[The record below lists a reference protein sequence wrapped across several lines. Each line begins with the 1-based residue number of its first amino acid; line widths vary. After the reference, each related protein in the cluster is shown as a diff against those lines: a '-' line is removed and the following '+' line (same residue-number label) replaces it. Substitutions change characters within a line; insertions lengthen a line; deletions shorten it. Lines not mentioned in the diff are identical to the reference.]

1 MALPMNLASLLLLI
15 ATAAT
20 LSLADQLPFAGWNDD
35 ALDWS
40 LAATVTSTM
49 RRGRGRPR
57 KFEAPSRAVTLTLP
71 EWALA
76 ALSQIHTD
84 ISKAVVHLTQRR
96 SRQKARP
103 LAELSVFGRH
113 AVITVRPT
121 PSLEN
126 HAGVRLVPLPD
137 GRALMTF
144 DQPTSIADLELTL
157 HDALEDAALPST
169 DRQVFE
175 EVVGILKDAR
185 RSRDI
190 TLHQRNIIVLE
201 SNGSRG
207 RTNGR

>member
-1 MALPMNLASLLLLI
+1 MNLASFPFLV
-15 ATAAT
+15 AVAAT
-20 LSLADQLPFAGWNDD
+20 LSFADQLSFGRTDNALEWAMAGT
-35 ALDWS
+35 L
-40 LAATVTSTM
+40 TSSM

-71 EWALA
+71 EWALS
-76 ALSQIHTD
+76 ALSQIHDD

-96 SRQKARP
+96 SAQPARP

-144 DQPTSIADLELTL
+144 DQPTTIADLELTL
-157 HDALEDAALPST
+157 HDALEETDLPDT

-175 EVVGILKDAR
+175 EVVRILKDAR
-185 RSRDI
+185 RSRDV
-190 TLHQRNIIVLE
+190 TLHRRNIIVLE
-201 SNGSRG
+201 SSSKG
-207 RTNGR
+207 RANGR

>member
-1 MALPMNLASLLLLI
+1 MNLASFLLLL
-15 ATAAT
+15 ATAVT
-20 LSLADQLPFAGWNDD
+20 LTLVDQLSLVRGNED
-35 ALDWS
+35 ALEWS

-57 KFEAPSRAVTLTLP
+57 KFAAPSRAVTLTLP

-76 ALSQIHTD
+76 TLSQIHTD

-96 SRQKARP
+96 SRQKTRA

-157 HDALEDAALPST
+157 HDALEDAALPET

-175 EVVGILKDAR
+175 EVVGILKNAR

-190 TLHQRNIIVLE
+190 TLHRRNIIVLE
-201 SNGSRG
+201 SNGSKG
-207 RTNGR
+207 RANRR